1 MYHYVTIL
9 YYDTVYY
16 CIVLI
21 KLSQKICSV
30 YCVYY
35 MYMELVN
42 QFDLLKRQP
51 KKPGSDERRNPF
63 LMVEHNIILLLCI
76 VII

>member
-1 MYHYVTIL
+1 
-9 YYDTVYY
+9 
-16 CIVLI
+16 
-21 KLSQKICSV
+21 
-30 YCVYY
+30 
-35 MYMELVN
+35 MELVN
-42 QFDLLKRQP
+42 QFYLLKRQP